1 MKQRNIVLVLLMLV
15 GIITFLDRI
24 NISVAGASIMHDLEL
39 STRQWGW
46 ILSSFILTY
55 GLLQVPLG
63 AWGDRRGQRRVLS
76 LIVVWWSLFTILTG
90 MANGFLMLLVIRFLF
105 GVGEAGAYPNMT
117 GVVGRWFPGRETARA
132 QGFLWAAS
140 RIGGALTPLIVIPVI
155 LNLGWRMAFYLLGGL
170 GLTWVIIWYLWFR
183 DHPSQNR
190 RISAR
195 ELEEIGAGGVHREK
209 LRIPWRV
216 LFSRRQFWI
225 LLSMYFFYAWGSWF
239 FFSWFPVFMEE
250 GRGFA
255 KAELTYAVAVPFL
268 FSVIGNISGGYL
280 SDRLSARYG
289 LKIGRK
295 AVSVSA
301 LLLASVLMFLAGF
314 IPGKLQV
321 FIFLS
326 LCFGIFDLMLPG
338 AWAICLD
345 IGKKY
350 GGTVSGAMNTAG
362 NIGGFACAS
371 VFGYLVSATGN
382 YNFPLYVIAGMLLVS
397 AVLFSLLDPTK
408 KLVEEEASNGRDTR
422 GTGPV

>member
-1 MKQRNIVLVLLMLV
+1 MVV

-24 NISVAGASIMHDLEL
+24 NISVAGASIMHDLGL

-46 ILSSFILTY
+46 VVSIFILTY

-76 LIVVWWSLFTILTG
+76 LIVLWWSVFTILTG
-90 MANGFLMLLVIRFLF
+90 AAGGFASLLMIRMFF
-105 GVGEAGAYPNMT
+105 GIGEAGAYPNMT
-117 GVVGRWFPGRETARA
+117 GVVGRWFPPAETARA
-132 QGFLWAAS
+132 QGYLWAAS
-140 RIGGALTPLIVIPVI
+140 RIGGALTPLVVVPVM
-155 LNLGWRMAFYLLGGL
+155 LALGWRMAFYLLGTL
-170 GLTWVIIWYLWFR
+170 GMFWVIIWYLWFR
-183 DHPSQNR
+183 NHPSQKKGV
-190 RISAR
+190 SAG
-195 ELEEIGAGGVHREK
+195 ELEEIGLGSLPSEK
-209 LRIPWRV
+209 LKIPWGTI
-216 LFSRRQFWI
+216 LRRNQFWI

-239 FFSWFPVFMEE
+239 FFSWFPVFLEE

-255 KAELTYAVAVPFL
+255 KSELTYAVAVPFL
-268 FSVIGNISGGYL
+268 FSVLGNITGGYL

-289 LKIGRK
+289 LRIGRK

-301 LLLASVLMFLAGF
+301 LALASVLMFLAGF

-350 GGTVSGAMNTAG
+350 GGVISGAMNTAG
-362 NIGGFACAS
+362 NIGGFLCATA
-371 VFGYLVSATGN
+371 FGYLVEATGN
-382 YNFPLYVIAGMLLVS
+382 YNFPLYVIAGMLLAS
-397 AVLFSLLDPTK
+397 AALFSLLDPAK
-408 KLVEEEASNGRDTR
+408 KLVEEE
-422 GTGPV
+422 